1 MLVASARNDVK
12 ISKERTMRKNWENWK
27 TEKDCKE
34 WPEAVEGWRK
44 EGRSARLSLT
54 LSDHPRL
61 LLLHRPL
68 ASSWPSSPGRFST
81 APKRRGQWD
90 AGRRYWS
97 EASSRR
103 RPLQDARL
111 ARRERAAPQFEIKG
125 RKPLLETSRGSFRL
139 PCVLWNCPHETSY
152 MIRHWTA
159 HSCGSWPS
167 RYHYAELVPATRVLY
182 EANPADRKVCRTP
195 SPVPRYAD
203 IFFIF
208 VFSQLLSF
216 GSPSCMVTD
225 HASAR
230 LLNLK
235 RWTRERK
242 IEVLM

>member
-1 MLVASARNDVK
+1 MRDLYLFIRCRYYTRNFSIKVRIGSILVASAKKSRDDDVK
-12 ISKERTMRKNWENWK
+12 ISKERTMRKRENWK

-139 PCVLWNCPHETSY
+139 PCVLWNRPHETSY
-152 MIRHWTA
+152 MIRHGPRTHVA
-159 HSCGSWPS
+159 PGRHDAITQNSC
-167 RYHYAELVPATRVLY
+167 R
-182 EANPADRKVCRTP
+182 
-195 SPVPRYAD
+195 
-203 IFFIF
+203 
-208 VFSQLLSF
+208 
-216 GSPSCMVTD
+216 
-225 HASAR
+225 HASP
-230 LLNLK
+230 L
-235 RWTRERK
+235 WG
-242 IEVLM
+242 